1 MLLGKAMRNSFPA
14 LVHLI
19 PLAMLP
25 TRAEQTKT
33 LNAGIAEYY
42 HGTTPINS
50 YDVSAHTR
58 RRRAAVAPRGRRGF
72 DRPLRRAAARHE
84 PPPTRRGRTRTTQ
97 GRHRRMAPWR
107 VGLPPTP
114 LVGQHTIRLDRA
126 SATAFARS
134 GPLRLGS
141 ADLGPLTGHPFE
153 GDTVVCTAGPPE
165 YTYCVLF
172 NNPSPRGC
180 SRRRATRTIV
190 HVNVLIT
197 HASDAPKHRE
207 TEARIPTSQTQF
219 PNLPNTG

>member
-1 MLLGKAMRNSFPA
+1 MVRLQ
-14 LVHLI
+14 LI
-19 PLAMLP
+19 PMTLVRTHGGGEPRSPPGGDGGSIGRSGEPLP
-25 TRAEQTKT
+25 DMT
-33 LNAGIAEYY
+33 
-42 HGTTPINS
+42 
-50 YDVSAHTR
+50 
-58 RRRAAVAPRGRRGF
+58 
-72 DRPLRRAAARHE
+72 HE

-97 GRHRRMAPWR
+97 GHRRMAPWR